1 MLEEIY
7 QDARQ
12 RMGKSIEAFKTEM
25 SRVRTG
31 RATPQLLD
39 GIRVEAY
46 GSSVPLN
53 QVATI
58 SVPEARL
65 IVLNVWDQ
73 SLVGEVERAILK
85 SGLGF
90 NPQVQGNTV
99 RIPVPAL
106 SEERRKELVKLV
118 KKMGEDAKIAVRNIR
133 RDAIEM
139 IRELEKNKEISEDDR
154 HRAETEVQ
162 KITDEFTDQIDRLL
176 EQKQKELSEF

>member
-53 QVATI
+53 QVATV

-73 SLVGEVERAILK
+73 SLVGEVEKAILK